1 MAGTAPRRSPACGGR
16 SKCSSSRA
24 SRRLCRCTSAFLRT
38 PISRRASWIRT
49 FWSACC
55 PCPLSNRQGN
65 SKALLVTVSNGAAQM
80 NLVIPPLYVIIDST
94 LLKTS
99 ELRFAEVMAES
110 GVELLQYRH
119 KHATS
124 RRLFEVSS
132 ALSSRLSEFARGERR
147 APRFIVND
155 RPDIA
160 VLVHAGG
167 VHVGQT
173 DLGVAEARAIVSVP
187 DAPQQS
193 CWVGISTHTLE
204 QVDIANGTSADY
216 IAFGPVFPT
225 ETKEQPDP
233 VVGLALLTEARAR
246 IAKPLVAIG

>member
-1 MAGTAPRRSPACGGR
+1 
-16 SKCSSSRA
+16 
-24 SRRLCRCTSAFLRT
+24 
-38 PISRRASWIRT
+38 
-49 FWSACC
+49 
-55 PCPLSNRQGN
+55 
-65 SKALLVTVSNGAAQM
+65 M

-99 ELRFAEVMAES
+99 ELRFAEIMAES

-132 ALSSRLSEFARGERR
+132 ALSIRLSELAKGKPRT
-147 APRFIVND
+147 PRFIVND

-160 VLVHAGG
+160 VLVGAGG

-173 DLGVAEARAIVSVP
+173 DLGVAEARAIVSAP
-187 DAPQQS
+187 DAPPQY
-193 CWVGISTHTLE
+193 CWVGLSTHTLE
-204 QVDIANGTSADY
+204 QVDMAERTSADY

-225 ETKEQPDP
+225 ATKEQPDP
-233 VVGLALLTEARAR
+233 VVGLALLAEARAR
-246 IAKPLVAIG
+246 TTKPLVAIGGITLERAAETYRAGADSLAVARDLIAAENPGQRALAFLDEAERALSAV